1 MSDTAAP
8 TTPVDGEQIPAAA
21 EPEADAEETISRLD
35 ALQLDDPDAL
45 RKAVEAVLFVVDA
58 PVSAEALAA
67 ALQRPVPDVE
77 AAIVALRG
85 ELDAR
90 DAAVEL
96 RDIAGGVRLYTR
108 TAWSPAVEAF
118 LLEGQRNKLSQASLE
133 TLAVVAYRQPVSR
146 ARISAIRGVT
156 VDGVVRTLLARGLL
170 VEAGTDPD
178 TGATLLAT
186 TDLFL
191 ERMGLQSLAE
201 LPSLAPL
208 LPDAAS
214 LSALDDADGLD
225 VDDL

>member
-1 MSDTAAP
+1 MTETD
-8 TTPVDGEQIPAAA
+8 VVG
-21 EPEADAEETISRLD
+21 PEVPETVVPDDDEVVGRLD
-35 ALQLDDPDAL
+35 ALALGDPDAL
-45 RKAVEAVLFVVDA
+45 RRAVEAVLFVVDA
-58 PVSAEALAA
+58 PVAADALAA

-77 AAIVALRG
+77 TALAALRAA
-85 ELDAR
+85 LDER
-90 DAAVEL
+90 GSGLEL
-96 RDIAGGVRLYTR
+96 REIAGGWRLYTR
-108 TAWSPAVEAF
+108 TEWSPAVEAF
-118 LLEGQRNKLSQASLE
+118 LLEGQRNTLSRASLE

-191 ERMGLQSLAE
+191 ERMGLTSLAD

-214 LSALDDADGLD
+214 LSALEDADGLD

>member
-1 MSDTAAP
+1 M
-8 TTPVDGEQIPAAA
+8 
-21 EPEADAEETISRLD
+21 
-35 ALQLDDPDAL
+35 
-45 RKAVEAVLFVVDA
+45 
-58 PVSAEALAA
+58 
-67 ALQRPVPDVE
+67 
-77 AAIVALRG
+77 
-85 ELDAR
+85 
-90 DAAVEL
+90 
-96 RDIAGGVRLYTR
+96 
-108 TAWSPAVEAF
+108 
-118 LLEGQRNKLSQASLE
+118 
-133 TLAVVAYRQPVSR
+133 SR

-170 VEAGTDPD
+170 VEAGTDPE

-214 LSALDDADGLD
+214 LSALDGADGLD